1 MLSNASSKLMHLGC
15 YRQLYMR
22 NSMLLMRIAMFS
34 QRSTLTSPKTEEIKF
49 SSFLKSEK
57 SYSVPAPKG

>member
-1 MLSNASSKLMHLGC
+1 
-15 YRQLYMR
+15 
-22 NSMLLMRIAMFS
+22 MLLMRIAMFS